1 MRNFGNP
8 SQVSILLGFT
18 VGIKMSVSVGVSV
31 CCVLLG
37 ADRYGV
43 IQIVRSLEFV
53 TF

>member
-37 ADRYGV
+37 ADRCS
-43 IQIVRSLEFV
+43 QIESKCNLKV
-53 TF
+53 